1 MKVIEEWRG
10 AWRFWSV
17 RLNLLGLALI
27 AAEQALPL
35 WGFVPPEARAL
46 LPRWLAAGLPLACF
60 ALATLARI
68 IRQEKLDAERSKS
81 RG

>member
-1 MKVIEEWRG
+1 MTVIPEWRR

-35 WGFVPPEARAL
+35 WAFVPPEARAA
-46 LPRWLAAGLPLACF
+46 LPRWATAGLPLLCF
-60 ALATLARI
+60 ALATIARVV
-68 IRQEKLDAERSKS
+68 RQEKVHAQRQTD
-81 RG
+81 